1 MSGSSKDI
9 IDYTKTSWIQ
19 ELKKA
24 HLTQIL
30 QKLEINFD
38 AKANIDELRRVL
50 RAHIEEVNKLAAE
63 HNRKDVEDENDNKHG
78 NNIIHTMTGNNV
90 TKLEFHLGKDDWEMY
105 AERLELYFVANDVKE
120 EKQAAVLLTKISAD
134 TYKLVRDLCAPDKP
148 STKTFKDLV
157 KLINDHLNPKP
168 SETMERCKFHKAQQT
183 ETETVAKF
191 AARLKSLAITCNF
204 GDVSIALRDQFV
216 CGLKD
221 HATKTLLFREDKLT
235 FETAYRLATTLE
247 AAEKNASSTDKT
259 NPTTETA
266 KELVNKIHAKPNDRQ
281 FQSRGRG
288 SYSGKRGSRR
298 YNAKQGIKGNREA
311 SSNTNPKRSS
321 ACYCCGKNNHWARD
335 CHHRQSTCNTCHKKG
350 HLSTVCRAKGSIQQL
365 QRDSEREE
373 EQQDD
378 YDFYAMTIGERIS
391 GNMKRTNVNMIADPM
406 YLEVM
411 INGKAIK
418 MEIDT
423 GSYVTVISKKDKDK
437 YFPECKIEKSNMS
450 LNAYGKV
457 PLEHEGMMDNLN
469 VKLGNRSVTLK
480 MRVMKDRHPIPLID
494 EIFIALRNGKT
505 FSQIDLQHAY
515 MQIPVEES
523 SRDYLTIITHKGLYK
538 YTKMTEGKN
547 DEDHLK
553 ALYAVFERLEQCGF
567 YVNINKCEFF
577 KEKLDILGFVID
589 KNGLH
594 KSQTKVKAMTRPNSR
609 RKKAT
614 RIFYW
619 SDYVLREILT
629 E

>member
-1 MSGSSKDI
+1 M
-9 IDYTKTSWIQ
+9 TS
-19 ELKKA
+19 
-24 HLTQIL
+24 
-30 QKLEINFD
+30 
-38 AKANIDELRRVL
+38 
-50 RAHIEEVNKLAAE
+50 
-63 HNRKDVEDENDNKHG
+63 
-78 NNIIHTMTGNNV
+78 NNV

-168 SETMERCKFHKAQQT
+168 LETMERCKFHKAQQT
-183 ETETVAKF
+183 ETETVAEF

-259 NPTTETA
+259 NPTTETT
-266 KELVNKIHAKPNDRQ
+266 KELVNKIHTKPNDRQ

-298 YNAKQGIKGNREA
+298 YNANQGTKGNREA
-311 SSNTNPKRSS
+311 SI
-321 ACYCCGKNNHWARD
+321 
-335 CHHRQSTCNTCHKKG
+335 
-350 HLSTVCRAKGSIQQL
+350 CRAKGSIQQL

-391 GNMKRTNVNMIADPM
+391 GNMKRSNVNMIADPM

-411 INGKAIK
+411 INGKAIR

-423 GSYVTVISKKDKDK
+423 GSYVTVISRKDKDK
-437 YFPECKIEKSNMS
+437 YLPECKIEKSNMS

-457 PLEHEGMMDNLN
+457 PLEHEGIMNNLN
-469 VKLGNRSVTLK
+469 VKLGKRSATLK
-480 MRVMKDRHPIPLID
+480 MRVMKASKVVDELTRLVSLGHLEKIDVSEWATPVVPVIKSDGSVRICGNFKLTLNPCLIKDRHPIPLID

-523 SRDYLTIITHKGLYK
+523 SRDYLTIITHKGLYR

-567 YVNINKCEFF
+567 HVNINKYAYSKWAEVVDMNKCTTVSRVIEEFKKVLVRF
-577 KEKLDILGFVID
+577 
-589 KNGLH
+589 GLPKH
-594 KSQTKVKAMTRPNSR
+594 LVTDNDPLNIAQLV
-609 RKKAT
+609 
-614 RIFYW
+614 
-619 SDYVLREILT
+619 DH
-629 E
+629 